1 MDLEQHHTSHSHSAK
16 IVKQYLEE
24 NNIQVYPLPPYS
36 LDINI
41 IENLWSIVKERVS
54 KKMFHDP
61 SQDQVQVCQDAYHS
75 IEKSIIKSLYESLPD
90 RIDAILKAHIGTI
103 TDAGAAAGCAD
114 TGGST
119 AGGESGTSGTGG
131 TGGTGG
137 TSTSGST
144 GIIAGNSSD
153 ASEDSSKGSSDS
165 RSSSAKLAQEDIQ
178 SENHN
183 IKSEIIILQD
193 KFSKESF
200 NIGHDT
206 LVGISEVSPSSH
218 TDRGDRSINIGF
230 SKKLI
235 KSMKSN
241 VGSSNAGANGSPIIL
256 LNTSE
261 EINGDRIKEIEHESE
276 SYRIAKK
283 NLAMEKDLETNLLPL
298 KFSTLKESLLRDLK
312 NRYNIATNERRKRKE
327 KEKKKE
333 KGGEKENI
341 ETDRDRDRNR
351 DRDRERS
358 KN

>member
-1 MDLEQHHTSHSHSAK
+1 MPFNTPTGSAVVDIMNERILINYIK
-16 IVKQYLEE
+16 IWS
-24 NNIQVYPLPPYS
+24 NNSNHEILLLYY
-36 LDINI
+36 NI
-41 IENLWSIVKERVS
+41 S
-54 KKMFHDP
+54 KLI
-61 SQDQVQVCQDAYHS
+61 SNT
-75 IEKSIIKSLYESLPD
+75 IIKSQSRRNSNSFKVFQSRVNQIKQNSNQLQVHVKIQKPS
-90 RIDAILKAHIGTI
+90 
-103 TDAGAAAGCAD
+103 
-114 TGGST
+114 
-119 AGGESGTSGTGG
+119 
-131 TGGTGG
+131 
-137 TSTSGST
+137 
-144 GIIAGNSSD
+144 NSSD

-165 RSSSAKLAQEDIQ
+165 RSSSASTSSAIGSSSANTQEDLQ
-178 SENHN
+178 SKNHN

-218 TDRGDRSINIGF
+218 TDRRDRSINIGF

-241 VGSSNAGANGSPIIL
+241 VGSSNAGVNGSPIIL

-333 KGGEKENI
+333 KGGEKER
-341 ETDRDRDRNR
+341 EKHRDRDRDRDRNR
-351 DRDRERS
+351 DKDRERS
-358 KN
+358 RSKDRKKKEKDQFQKKKIKKDK

>member
-1 MDLEQHHTSHSHSAK
+1 MPFNTPTGSAVVDIMNERILINYIKICHKVAETQILSKSFNLE
-16 IVKQYLEE
+16 
-24 NNIQVYPLPPYS
+24 
-36 LDINI
+36 
-41 IENLWSIVKERVS
+41 
-54 KKMFHDP
+54 
-61 SQDQVQVCQDAYHS
+61 
-75 IEKSIIKSLYESLPD
+75 
-90 RIDAILKAHIGTI
+90 TI
-103 TDAGAAAGCAD
+103 TAAGAAAGCAD

-119 AGGESGTSGTGG
+119 AGGESGTGG

-153 ASEDSSKGSSDS
+153 ASEDSSKGSSSDS
-165 RSSSAKLAQEDIQ
+165 RSSSAKLAQEDLQ

-241 VGSSNAGANGSPIIL
+241 V
-256 LNTSE
+256 E

-283 NLAMEKDLETNLLPL
+283 NLAMEKDLET
-298 KFSTLKESLLRDLK
+298 KQFIESQRNSNQYQDSNAKL
-312 NRYNIATNERRKRKE
+312 
-327 KEKKKE
+327 
-333 KGGEKENI
+333 
-341 ETDRDRDRNR
+341 TDRIK
-351 DRDRERS
+351 RS
-358 KN
+358 NEPGGNDQ